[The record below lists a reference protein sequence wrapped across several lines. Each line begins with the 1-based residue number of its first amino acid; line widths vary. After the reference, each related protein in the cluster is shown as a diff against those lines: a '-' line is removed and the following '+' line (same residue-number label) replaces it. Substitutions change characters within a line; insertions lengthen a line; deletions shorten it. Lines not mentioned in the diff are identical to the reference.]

1 MISDRLLNIDRFQ
14 DVDKQIEEM
23 IEEIVLV

>member
-14 DVDKQIEEM
+14 DVDKPIEEM